1 MEPEIFQTQIEY
13 EFLRTLIMN
22 GDLIYEI
29 KSEIAPD
36 MLSSNAHQYIY
47 RALESLADRNVGISR
62 EILLGELNDKKWLE
76 KAGTASY
83 LDDVILSGRPN
94 VKGLKEHVRK
104 IQSNYKKRAL
114 LEINSKIPGL
124 VDGNENVDAV
134 ISKVNRDLDELVAS
148 AGISKKTVLVAEV
161 IDGIVDDIKRRKEN
175 PALPGISSGFGNIDM
190 YTAGLMPGDIW
201 YIAARPS
208 MGKTTWVLKA
218 LLNIA
223 MQGIPCLLFSQEMSQ
238 RALNERLISMIAEV
252 DHQKIRLG
260 RISDDDFS
268 KIEEAKELLKT
279 IPLYIDSS
287 FFITVDEIVAIIRKH
302 HQLYGIK
309 VVGIDYIQL
318 IVDRGGDATA
328 ELGRASR
335 LLKLI
340 SNELSI
346 TTVIISQLNRDV
358 EKRDNKRPLMSD
370 MRQSGN
376 LEEDA
381 DIMAALYR
389 DEVYVENSPDA
400 GKMEFI
406 IRKARNGPIGTIIL
420 NFNKETVNLYDAVM
434 YDWMRND

>member
-1 MEPEIFQTQIEY
+1 
-13 EFLRTLIMN
+13 
-22 GDLIYEI
+22 
-29 KSEIAPD
+29 
-36 MLSSNAHQYIY
+36 
-47 RALESLADRNVGISR
+47 
-62 EILLGELNDKKWLE
+62 
-76 KAGTASY
+76 
-83 LDDVILSGRPN
+83 
-94 VKGLKEHVRK
+94 
-104 IQSNYKKRAL
+104 
-114 LEINSKIPGL
+114 
-124 VDGNENVDAV
+124 
-134 ISKVNRDLDELVAS
+134 
-148 AGISKKTVLVAEV
+148 
-161 IDGIVDDIKRRKEN
+161 
-175 PALPGISSGFGNIDM
+175 
-190 YTAGLMPGDIW
+190 
-201 YIAARPS
+201 
-208 MGKTTWVLKA
+208 
-218 LLNIA
+218 